1 MLQKSLAHVKSR
13 WVAEQ
18 DYRYACD
25 QLKSIRQ
32 DLTVQGIRDS
42 FTIHVYE
49 THARVALERGDH
61 EEFNQCQTQL
71 RMLYSEIGG
80 ENRCEFV
87 AYRILYYIFTKNTL
101 GELHLLDGF
110 LIFYFNFEVNNSF
123 ISCIADLTTT
133 LAALTETDKKDE
145 CISHALKVR
154 SAWWL
159 GNYHSFFK
167 LYKTAPRMAAFLM
180 DWFLARER
188 KLALKHM
195 IKVYVFSLLLFF
207 QIILSYVFVL
217 RSIIHLSVIQKYK
230 SDYKIYQVYSRNF
243 YFFKSFYNV
252 WCL

>member
-42 FTIHVYE
+42 FTVHVYE

-101 GELHLLDGF
+101 GELRLFDELH
-110 LIFYFNFEVNNSF
+110 F
-123 ISCIADLTTT
+123 I
-133 LAALTETDKKDE
+133 
-145 CISHALKVR
+145 
-154 SAWWL
+154 
-159 GNYHSFFK
+159 
-167 LYKTAPRMAAFLM
+167 
-180 DWFLARER
+180 
-188 KLALKHM
+188 
-195 IKVYVFSLLLFF
+195 LF
-207 QIILSYVFVL
+207 II
-217 RSIIHLSVIQKYK
+217 I
-230 SDYKIYQVYSRNF
+230 N
-243 YFFKSFYNV
+243 
-252 WCL
+252 